1 MANVSDIPRRDLE
14 DWYDA
19 HKFSKTILKWSL
31 ILITFLVMLIWCW
44 KLVSP
49 RYTLYQANIERQVQ
63 VADARAKAEAATLL
77 ADAEVER
84 SKGVAEANA
93 IIADSL
99 TPEYITWLY
108 VDQLDRTDNQI
119 IYIPTE
125 GGLPI
130 LEAGQRP

>member
-1 MANVSDIPRRDLE
+1 MPMTNEDLE
-14 DWYDA
+14 MWYDS
-19 HKFSKTILKWSL
+19 HKIGPTILKW
-31 ILITFLVMLIWCW
+31 IAFVIVFLVALIWTW
-44 KLVSP
+44 KMASP

-63 VADARAKAEAATLL
+63 VADARAKAEAASLL
-77 ADAEVER
+77 AEAEIER

-130 LEAGQRP
+130 LEAGHRE